1 MNSSILSLV
10 LLLLAVSAHAGA
22 RPAFTDCLSDA
33 IYAANSTYEA
43 NLRRLAA
50 VLPATVSASQSS
62 YTYRAV
68 GFWPNRVRAISLCRQ
83 RDDDNGLYSSCAAC
97 IAGAFRELERICP
110 YSKEAFVSDH
120 NCSLEVSEVRMLGTE
135 AIDGLIFQAI
145 GFAWLF
151 FLLLQ
156 EWRGR
161 KRGTA
166 MLSTPLVDGDR

>member
-22 RPAFTDCLSDA
+22 RPAFTDCLSDV

-50 VLPATVSASQSS
+50 VLPVTVSASQSS

-68 GFWPNRVRAISLCRQ
+68 GFWPNRLRAISLCRQ
-83 RDDDNGLYSSCAAC
+83 PDDDNGLYSCAAC

-110 YSKEAFVSDH
+110 YRKEAFFSNR
-120 NCSLEVSEVRMLGTE
+120 NCTLQLSEVRMLGTD
-135 AIDGLIFQAI
+135 AIYGE
-145 GFAWLF
+145 F
-151 FLLLQ
+151 FILD
-156 EWRGR
+156 
-161 KRGTA
+161 
-166 MLSTPLVDGDR
+166 V